1 MLERITIAQRLWA
14 WAAFATAIF
23 YTAAALGWFGLAAA
37 RDSLKRVYDDRMV
50 PVMEMTQFRELL
62 NANRVELLLALQHDP
77 KGTYITVH
85 DHPANL
91 HLDKIATHTAE
102 LDRLFGELRM
112 NFQKDDAKQ
121 LFAMFKASRNAWL
134 TKTKES
140 VTALQAGD
148 FSPAVA
154 AALLAAGRVE
164 FRATIEALQ
173 ALADHE
179 TEAARRE
186 YQSADDRYTTTRA
199 ILIALIVIG
208 AILGTL
214 MAVLTLRRLQSG
226 LAQANLAA
234 QAIAAGDLSQPVPH
248 SGSDEIG
255 QLLGQM
261 STMRD
266 NLHELVAAI
275 GQESV
280 RLNSQSGELSRT
292 AATGSDIAAR
302 QSEATSSMAAAV
314 EELSVSIDQVEEHAG
329 DVHNVTQDA
338 ARQSLQSGEVIRNAV
353 EEIHRIAEAV
363 TATAGDIR
371 LLEQLSGRISG
382 IVSVIKEIA
391 DQTNLLALNAAIE
404 AARAGEQGRGFAV
417 VADEVRKL
425 AEKSASSA
433 SEIDAITRTLAHQS
447 EAVTRSIE
455 VAMVH
460 IATSNDSVATVKGVL
475 AAASESVSEV
485 GKGMDNIANA
495 ASEQQRAGAEVAA
508 GIRRGVARVAG
519 IRSGIGARVGAAVP
533 REEGA
538 HQGRADDVA
547 RDGAE
552 DRAPDHRAEARTA
565 VLRGTGS
572 GEGALERTRVAH
584 LLAGGRAGQ
593 GGRLARQRTLAR
605 AGALRELFVEERA
618 LLLGQPAEGFGV
630 DLLDRLGRRRAQQV
644 AVALDG
650 ALILVR
656 RATARGGGRRVLLLR
671 AEKPVQES
679 HGRDDTDAV

>member
-1 MLERITIAQRLWA
+1 MAVAAQEKGKIMLERITIAQRLWA

-91 HLDKIATHTAE
+91 HLDKITTNTVE

-121 LFAMFKASRNAWL
+121 LFATFEASRNAWL

-214 MAVLTLRRLQSG
+214 MAALTLRRLQSG
-226 LAQANLAA
+226 LAQANRAA

-292 AATGSDIAAR
+292 AATGSAIAGR

-329 DVHNVTQDA
+329 EVHNVTQDA
-338 ARQSLQSGEVIRNAV
+338 ARQSLKSGEVIRNAV
-353 EEIHRIAEAV
+353 EEIHRIAAAV

-425 AEKSASSA
+425 AERTASSTEEIAAMIGQIQQGASTAVTGMEKSVTRVENGVRLA
-433 SEIDAITRTLAHQS
+433 SEAGTSVTLIHASADDVTH
-447 EAVTRSIE
+447 AVDSIE
-455 VAMVH
+455 LTLKEQASAARD
-460 IATSNDSVATVKGVL
+460 IAARVEHVSQGTEEL
-475 AAASESVSEV
+475 AASAQQT
-485 GKGMDNIANA
+485 AQA
-495 ASEQQRAGAEVAA
+495 ADEL
-508 GIRRGVARVAG
+508 ARVAG
-519 IRSGIGARVGAAVP
+519 AMN
-533 REEGA
+533 
-538 HQGRADDVA
+538 Q
-547 RDGAE
+547 
-552 DRAPDHRAEARTA
+552 
-565 VLRGTGS
+565 
-572 GEGALERTRVAH
+572 
-584 LLAGGRAGQ
+584 LAGRF
-593 GGRLARQRTLAR
+593 RLA
-605 AGALRELFVEERA
+605 
-618 LLLGQPAEGFGV
+618 
-630 DLLDRLGRRRAQQV
+630 
-644 AVALDG
+644 
-650 ALILVR
+650 
-656 RATARGGGRRVLLLR
+656 
-671 AEKPVQES
+671 
-679 HGRDDTDAV
+679 